1 MPAGVT
7 RTLTPSASQS
17 TSYDSV
23 GNAEDFSPILVNI
36 SPNLTKF
43 LSNFGEAPDGV
54 ATDFGWLTEGLEPPK
69 QNAHLEKTDYTTG
82 KVGSI
87 EGLKNYHQYFIN
99 SGYVTDVQRKTKKL
113 YNGDDDFSRER
124 THAFTKQ
131 AQDIEYALVNGDT
144 CNAENGETPA
154 MTGGVPYFMQVSNL
168 AASLTVVSGI
178 VATTGAVAHG
188 LKTGDFVYFLAD
200 TMPTGLVA
208 GRLYYIRQDGTN
220 PTTAFT
226 LWDTMKDAVENITAN
241 QVKPSSTGTAL
252 KIVKNNVISLGGASD
267 YTLDDIN
274 NAMEMAY
281 NRGGD
286 PTDAYMS
293 GRKKQRFSQLVNAL
307 STAQRS
313 TNKKN
318 QAVEV
323 ATSYEGDFGTVTA
336 HAHRMYGDNRID
348 ILDGNYWDLKWF
360 DRTHEVQGLA
370 KKGSYKEFV
379 IESRVGLQGTQPK
392 ASCSIVDIKR

>member
-7 RTLTPSASQS
+7 RTLTPSVSQS
-17 TSYDSV
+17 TSYDST
-23 GNAEDFSPILVNI
+23 GNAEDFSPILTNI
-36 SPNLTKF
+36 APKMTKF
-43 LSNFGEAPDGV
+43 LSAFGEAPDGV

-113 YNGDDDFSRER
+113 YNGDDDFSREQ

-131 AQDIEYALVNGDT
+131 AQDIEYAFVNGDVAR
-144 CNAENGETPA
+144 AESGSDA
-154 MTGGVPYFMQVSNL
+154 ALMGGVPYFMEVSNL
-168 AASLTVVSGI
+168 SATYDTDTDIVTCAS
-178 VATTGAVAHG
+178 AHG
-188 LKTGDFVYFLAD
+188 MQTGDFVYFLAT

-208 GRLYYIRQDGTN
+208 SRMYYIRLDA
-220 PTTAFT
+220 TTPATKFT
-226 LWDTMKDAVENITAN
+226 IFDTMKDAVEGITAN
-241 QVKPSSTGTAL
+241 QVLPSTAGTAL
-252 KIVKNNVISLGGASD
+252 KVVKNNVISLGGSAD

-286 PTDAYMS
+286 PTEAYMS
-293 GRKKQRFSQLVNAL
+293 GRKKQRFSQLVNAI
-307 STAQRS
+307 SGITRQRGMKEKS
-313 TNKKN
+313 V
-318 QAVEV
+318 AEV
-323 ATSYEGDFGTVTA
+323 ATTYEGDFGVVNA
-336 HAHRMYGDNRID
+336 QAHRMYGDNRID
-348 ILDGNYWDLKWF
+348 ILDLNYWDIKWF
-360 DRTHEVQGLA
+360 DRTHEVKDLA

-379 IESRVGLQGTQPK
+379 IESRVGLQATQPK
-392 ASCSIVDIKR
+392 ASCSIVDVKR

>member
-1 MPAGVT
+1 MPAGVV

-17 TSYDSV
+17 VSVDSV
-23 GNAEDFSPILVNI
+23 GNAEDYSPILINI
-36 SPNLTKF
+36 APNMTKF
-43 LSNFGEAPDGV
+43 LSSFGEAPDGT

-87 EGLKNYHQYFIN
+87 EGMNNYHQYFIN
-99 SGYVTDVQRKTKKL
+99 SGYVTDVQRKTKKI

-131 AQDIEYALVNGDT
+131 AQDIEYAFVNNDL
-144 CNAENGETPA
+144 CRAENGETPA
-154 MTGGVPYFMQVSNL
+154 LTGGVPFFMKVSNL
-168 AASLTVVSGI
+168 AATLTV
-178 VATTGAVAHG
+178 ATGVISTGSTEHG
-188 LKTGDFVYFLAD
+188 LKTGDFVYFLASA
-200 TMPTGLVA
+200 MPTGLVA
-208 GRLYYIRQDGTN
+208 GRMYYVCQDA
-220 PTTAFT
+220 TTPKTKFT
-226 LWDTMKDAVENITAN
+226 IYDTMKDAVEAITAN
-241 QVKPSSTGTAL
+241 QVKPSSTGTDL
-252 KIVKNNVISLGGASD
+252 VIVKNNVISLGGSAD

-307 STAQRS
+307 STANRN
-313 TNKKN
+313 TKDKNK
-318 QAVEV
+318 AVEV
-323 ATSYEGDFGTVTA
+323 ATSYEGDFGAVVA

-348 ILDGNYWDLKWF
+348 IMDSNYWDIKWF
-360 DRTHEVQGLA
+360 DRTHEVTGLA

-379 IESRVGLQGTQPK
+379 IESRVGLQATQPK
-392 ASCSIVDIKR
+392 ASCSIIEIKR